1 MGPQVTLQEP
11 GPGESFPTELT
22 LVVEVVGE
30 DVHAERRHADVHLVA
45 DLALFSIVGVQ
56 APVGLSVPGEV
67 AAGGVVFAAVS
78 TAVLGSLTLL
88 PALLTPTVRNGQSGP
103 LPGLPGLPPGRL
115 LQVEGGAGGRGV
127 PRVGDGRGERHMVTY
142 LAGGDGGAGGGGAWR
157 GTDIDEGGVLVL
169 SVGGGRGGRS
179 TVRARTAH
187 HGGSWTGQGWQG
199 ARQLQQVVGCLSL
212 LLGSVELLGP
222 ASIWGE
228 ISNF

>member
-1 MGPQVTLQEP
+1 MTLQEP
-11 GPGESFPTELT
+11 RPRESFPTELA

-30 DVHAERRHADVHLVA
+30 DVHAERRHADVHLVT

-67 AAGGVVFAAVS
+67 AAGGVVFATVS
-78 TAVLGSLTLL
+78 TAVLGPLTLL
-88 PALLTPTVRNGQSGP
+88 PALLTPSVRNGQSGP
-103 LPGLPGLPPGRL
+103 LPGLPDGRL
-115 LQVEGGAGGRGV
+115 LQVDGGAGGRGV

-142 LAGGDGGAGGGGAWR
+142 LAGGDGGGGAGGAWR
-157 GTDIDEGGVLVL
+157 RTDVDEGGVLVL
-169 SVGGGRGGRS
+169 SVGSRRGGWS
-179 TVRARTAH
+179 TVRAAAH
-187 HGGSWTGQGWQG
+187 HRGTWTGQGRQG
-199 ARQLQQVVGCLSL
+199 ARQLQQVVCSLGL